1 MYRNCEGIQSD
12 WFLHPTVRQTRTGQ
26 QGSSG
31 HKHVKQTD
39 DSDSQNEVETR
50 VPEQAVDVRL
60 VVQNLLLYVMIP
72 KWCIGTIVS

>member
-1 MYRNCEGIQSD
+1 MCRNCEGTQPD

-39 DSDSQNEVETR
+39 DSDSQKEAEAR

-60 VVQNLLLYVMIP
+60 AVQNLLLFVIIP
-72 KWCIGTIVS
+72 TLNGAS